1 MADTS
6 VTEDSVEFS
15 TDLHENHV
23 TDEEAVPEQKLLWWK
38 RPAAWWVMVFVS
50 IGSIIMAGTVAPQ
63 VELYTELACRVHRTD
78 YRKETLAGS
87 DHLSND
93 LYLKEASANPCSSD
107 PVVQAAVARLATL
120 LATTTGILTCLTV
133 GWLFSDRHGRARM
146 ITIASVG
153 QLATSLNIIF
163 VAKYVQRIPG
173 GYWFLVVD
181 SVITGALGGNAIEL
195 ATVTAYVA
203 DVSAPEKRPRL
214 FSLISGVYLVGI
226 GVGPLLGSGKIT
238 HNLLSVFYV
247 AAAFKII
254 KACYVF
260 FILPESLTTAQ
271 MNRAWIKK
279 REERLP
285 TDGSAAVSWFRRL
298 FFFLT
303 PLSVLWPEKTSKEG
317 SVTGVKRE
325 WNLFI
330 LAMAYG
336 LMLLATSSL
345 LNQFLYAL
353 SAFQWDSE
361 FVTLALL
368 APHILLSS
376 FLVRYSLAVLSFC
389 LTFIT
394 AIMKFFK
401 NRQNNTPSE
410 SPSESEPLLSSSEQD
425 TPSLSAH
432 KAHTSTFD
440 LALARFSILIDI
452 ATYAILPFAPTG
464 IVFILFTIL
473 GSFGAGLAPAVN
485 SVALELYTR
494 KIGKNALLETGKLFG
509 ALGVVQAVFAQVLGP
524 SMYGLIYAATVATF
538 PQTTFF
544 VALGNSVVAFALL
557 AFVRLPPEKTAS
569 RDIEDLV
576 DLQDQQQ

>member
-6 VTEDSVEFS
+6 SVTGDSVEFS
-15 TDLHENHV
+15 TGLHENHV

-38 RPAAWWVMVFVS
+38 RPAAWWIMAIVP
-50 IGSIIMAGTVAPQ
+50 IGSIIMAGMVAPQ
-63 VELYTELACRVHRTD
+63 VELYTELACRIHRTD
-78 YRKETLAGS
+78 YRKETFAGS

-93 LYLKEASANPCSSD
+93 LYLQEASVNPCSSD
-107 PVVQAAVARLATL
+107 PAVQAAVARLVTV

-133 GWLFSDRHGRARM
+133 GWWGSFSDRHGRARM

-181 SVITGALGGNAIEL
+181 SVITGALGGNAIEI

-226 GVGPLLGSGKIT
+226 GVGPFLGSGLVKIT

-254 KACYVF
+254 QACYAF

-271 MNRAWIKK
+271 MNRAWIKR

-285 TDGSAAVSWFRRL
+285 TDGSAAVSWLRRL

-303 PLSVLWPEKTSKEG
+303 PLSVLWPEKISKES

-330 LAMAYG
+330 LTMAYG
-336 LMLLATSSL
+336 LMLLAASSL

-353 SAFQWDSE
+353 STFQWDSE
-361 FVTLALL
+361 FLGYC
-368 APHILLSS
+368 LSS
-376 FLVRYSLAVLSFC
+376 IG
-389 LTFIT
+389 LTRAAYLIIILPP
-394 AIMKFFK
+394 IMRFFK
-401 NRQNNTPSE
+401 NRQNDAPSE
-410 SPSESEPLLSSSEQD
+410 SPSESEPLLLSSEQD

-432 KAHTSTFD
+432 KVHTSTFD

-464 IVFILFTIL
+464 IVFILFTML

-494 KIGKNALLETGKLFG
+494 KIGKNAPLETGKLFG

-538 PQTTFF
+538 PQTIFF